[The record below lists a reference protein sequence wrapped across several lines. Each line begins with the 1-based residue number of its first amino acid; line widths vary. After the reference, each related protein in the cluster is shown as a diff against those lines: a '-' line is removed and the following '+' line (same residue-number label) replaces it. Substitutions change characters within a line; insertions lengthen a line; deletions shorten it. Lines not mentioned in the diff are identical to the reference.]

1 MEPLTL
7 ATVSA
12 NGDPIDTAVC
22 TYFPDALFLWH
33 SRHIRG
39 INVGREKDRVLV
51 NVGTRRISGK
61 QHDECNHEREE
72 TNEAVAQGKE
82 RGTDLPRA
90 KILYAN
96 P

>member
-1 MEPLTL
+1 M
-7 ATVSA
+7 
-12 NGDPIDTAVC
+12 
-22 TYFPDALFLWH
+22 ALEAF
-33 SRHIRG
+33 RG